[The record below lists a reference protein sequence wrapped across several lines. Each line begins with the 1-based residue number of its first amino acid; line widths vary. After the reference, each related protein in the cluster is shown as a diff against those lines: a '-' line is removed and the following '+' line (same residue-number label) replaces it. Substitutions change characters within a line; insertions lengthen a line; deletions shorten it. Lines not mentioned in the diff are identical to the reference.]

1 MLDTFD
7 RLKGLEV
14 DMTENAKLRPILPD
28 AFNWEAVATS
38 RGGRSASQ
46 VAAILGLPD
55 RWVRA
60 WIRWA

>member
-1 MLDTFD
+1 
-7 RLKGLEV
+7 
-14 DMTENAKLRPILPD
+14 MTENAKLRPILPD